1 MGWFADLF
9 KKKKQVEVVSEAI
22 ELEKLKEWF
31 LKRFEVDTSF
41 SEEEVNEKIQLFN
54 SLVLALNTERDV
66 LSSKDL
72 MNKKIPDRAKHAME
86 GNRTNYVNQLNILLN
101 VLGKPEIDREQ
112 LRDFLDNYD
121 EKIQQFSESSARSFY
136 VLNEFFA
143 NEIKKIATSLKKLD
157 DLMNGLKVIV
167 NKDKETQGAQDEI
180 LGLIKRINSN
190 LKLKAEKA
198 KESAVL
204 NGKLDESQKFKERM
218 LQKLDDLKNSAR
230 YNAAQD
236 LVKKRDSLESKL
248 DSIRDEIIQAFSYVV
263 KYLKKYE
270 RVALENE
277 DLIKSYLDDSIKA
290 VESDGEFVIKSIL
303 NKLKQNVTEGV
314 IDVKDNEKLLSRM
327 DFILM
332 NISRLRNDLV
342 NTKQEFLEKKKL
354 VLGDAALQQAEDVEY
369 RITHAQEQID
379 ENNRK
384 IKKCEEDIQGSDI
397 EDYKLKVKSKVKELL
412 HVNLTI
418 IQNDQKVP

>member
-1 MGWFADLF
+1 
-9 KKKKQVEVVSEAI
+9 
-22 ELEKLKEWF
+22 
-31 LKRFEVDTSF
+31 
-41 SEEEVNEKIQLFN
+41 
-54 SLVLALNTERDV
+54 
-66 LSSKDL
+66 
-72 MNKKIPDRAKHAME
+72 
-86 GNRTNYVNQLNILLN
+86 
-101 VLGKPEIDREQ
+101 
-112 LRDFLDNYD
+112 
-121 EKIQQFSESSARSFY
+121 
-136 VLNEFFA
+136 
-143 NEIKKIATSLKKLD
+143 
-157 DLMNGLKVIV
+157 
-167 NKDKETQGAQDEI
+167 